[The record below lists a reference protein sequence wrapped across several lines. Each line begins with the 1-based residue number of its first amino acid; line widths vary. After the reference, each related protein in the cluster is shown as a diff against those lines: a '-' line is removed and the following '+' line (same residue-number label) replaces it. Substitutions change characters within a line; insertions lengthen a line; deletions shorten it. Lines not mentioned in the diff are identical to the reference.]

1 MLWLNATT
9 ECKTGI
15 SPLCFSFSFHVCLT
29 TAGSIGISL
38 ADKVKKNN
46 KKKPSSKITLVKIN
60 SVTYGQ
66 RDVAMIADGKPLHGE
81 LFFGRKS
88 YFNDLNREMQFISEL
103 TKVPQAA
110 K

>member
-38 ADKVKKNN
+38 ADKVKK
-46 KKKPSSKITLVKIN
+46 KTQKTSKKITLVKIN

-81 LFFGRKS
+81 LFFGRKT
-88 YFNDLNREMQFISEL
+88 YFNDLNREMQFINEL
-103 TKVPQAA
+103 TQAA